1 MLILGGAANL
11 NFNLTHPEF
20 LKNQYQKNFLGTF
33 TVYFYYSSQ
42 NIRRIK
48 LLIRGGALNYQ
59 HMISTRP
66 HMKTL
71 HIWSLCA
78 GFYRGLLWSFEKR
91 NTNKNLSQPV
101 RFVQISQF
109 LLILVVHLLILVVL
123 FAKSG
128 VKTRNL
134 SRFHV

>member
-78 GFYRGLLWSFEKR
+78 GFYRGLLWSFEKTKTCKTYP
-91 NTNKNLSQPV
+91 NLYNLSKYPN
-101 RFVQISQF
+101 FYSSWWCIYSSWWCFSQ
-109 LLILVVHLLILVVL
+109 
-123 FAKSG
+123 
-128 VKTRNL
+128 N
-134 SRFHV
+134 HV